1 MRLLFVVLA
10 VLLLPALT
18 YGGTMY
24 KSVGADG
31 KILYSDQPPTVGK
44 VQKTISYVNLPAT
57 PLPESVRRYRDAL
70 EKSTKTRLSESQ
82 KSPEGT
88 QATILTAQWCAYCQ
102 QAKAYLAEKKI
113 AYKEYDIDTQE
124 GMQALVEFGGGSGIP
139 VLLWHGQKI
148 KGFSAAAYDAVF
160 SKSP

>member
-1 MRLLFVVLA
+1 MRSLLILA
-10 VLLLPALT
+10 LFFLPTLSHAE
-18 YGGTMY
+18 TMY

-31 KILYSDQPPTVGK
+31 KILYSDQPPTGGK
-44 VQKTISYVNLPAT
+44 VEKTLNYVNLPAT
-57 PLPESVRRYRDAL
+57 PLPESVIRYRDEL
-70 EKSTKTRLSESQ
+70 EKSMKARLSETR
-82 KSPEGT
+82 KSPDT
-88 QATILTAQWCAYCQ
+88 KQATILTAQWCGYCR

-124 GMQALVEFGGGSGIP
+124 GMRAMVEFGGGSGVP

-148 KGFSAAAYDAVF
+148 KGFSAAAYDALF